1 LTPFWPTSIVKR
13 SMVEREKEKKV
24 NEEMKEKTEKLK
36 LT

>member
-1 LTPFWPTSIVKR
+1 
-13 SMVEREKEKKV
+13 MVEREKEKKV